1 MVRSAAAL
9 LAVLILPSF
18 ALAQDPEPE
27 EPQAQDPQ
35 VEEPQVQEAHGTHT
49 VVRGNTLW
57 DLSIQYYQT
66 PWEWRV
72 IFNANRDVVEDP
84 HWIYPEEVLVIPGLP
99 ADEEAEA
106 PMEEPMAG
114 EPEAEEVPED
124 LVPFGL
130 RAPRPINEG
139 ARTIF
144 YTADDASRG
153 GVARGGTTTD
163 YVAVSADRVYSAPWL
178 TRGMVMPRSTGTVR
192 GFAESGQR
200 SETMSLYD
208 HVRIDMPA
216 PARVGAHL
224 QIFRVPRTIPM
235 VGNVARPV
243 GVATV
248 VTIGETGVVAEI
260 RKVYGRI
267 LPDDLVRPLPE
278 YSAEAGVYAEPI
290 SGGSEAMIMGFAGVQ
305 EVTDVGHVAFL
316 DLGSDD
322 GITIGDEFVLYGEA
336 VPTETHGALQ
346 VIYTTATTASA
357 RVLNMDDDVWRQGT
371 IVRLAR
377 KMR

>member
-9 LAVLILPSF
+9 FAVLILPSF
-18 ALAQDPEPE
+18 AQAQEPEAE
-27 EPQAQDPQ
+27 EPQAQ
-35 VEEPQVQEAHGTHT
+35 EPQGTHT

-84 HWIYPEEVLVIPGLP
+84 HWIYPDEVLVIPGLP
-99 ADEEAEA
+99 ADAD
-106 PMEEPMAG
+106 EPMAG
-114 EPEAEEVPED
+114 EPMEPEAEEVPED

-130 RAPRPINEG
+130 RAPRPVNEG

-144 YTADDASRG
+144 YTEDDRPG
-153 GVARGGTTTD
+153 GGARGAMSTD
-163 YVAVSADRVYSAPWL
+163 YVAVNADRVYSAPWL
-178 TRGMVMPRSTGTVR
+178 LRGVAMPASTGTVV
-192 GFAESGQR
+192 GFAEPGER
-200 SETMSLYD
+200 GETMRMYD
-208 HVRIDMPA
+208 HIRIDMPA

-224 QIFRVPRTIPM
+224 QIFRVTRRIPM
-235 VGNVARPV
+235 VGNVSRPM

-248 VTIGETGVVAEI
+248 VTIGEDEVVAQV

-316 DLGSDD
+316 DLGADD

-336 VPTETHGALQ
+336 VPAETHGALQ
-346 VIYTTATTASA
+346 VVYTTPSTASV
-357 RVLNMDDDVWRQGT
+357 RVLNMDDDVWRQGV

>member
-27 EPQAQDPQ
+27 EPQVQEPQ
-35 VEEPQVQEAHGTHT
+35 VEEPRVQEAQGTHT

-84 HWIYPEEVLVIPGLP
+84 HWIYPDEVLVIPGLP
-99 ADEEAEA
+99 ADEEAE
-106 PMEEPMAG
+106 EPVD
-114 EPEAEEVPED
+114 EPEAEEVAED

-130 RAPRPINEG
+130 RAPRPVNEG

-144 YTADDASRG
+144 YTEDDEPGG
-153 GVARGGTTTD
+153 GVRGSTMTEL
-163 YVAVSADRVYSAPWL
+163 VAVSADQVYSAPWL
-178 TRGMVMPRSTGTVR
+178 LRGDAMPASTGTVV
-192 GFAESGQR
+192 GFAEAGER
-200 SETMSLYD
+200 GETMKMYD
-208 HVRIDMPA
+208 HIRIDMPA
-216 PARVGAHL
+216 PARVGEHL
-224 QIFRVPRTIPM
+224 QIFRVPRAIPM
-235 VGNVARPV
+235 VGNVSRPV

-248 VTIGETGVVAEI
+248 VTIEEHGVVAQV
-260 RKVYGRI
+260 RKVFGRI
-267 LPDDLVRPLPE
+267 LPDDLVRPIPQ
-278 YSAEAGVYAEPI
+278 YSLEPGVYAEPI

-322 GITIGDEFVLYGEA
+322 GIAIGDEFVLYGDA
-336 VPTETHGALQ
+336 VPAETHGSLQ
-346 VIYTTATTASA
+346 VIYTTPSTASA
-357 RVLNMDDDVWRQGT
+357 RVKTMDDDVWRQGT